1 MKFYY
6 VFIFILLALGSS
18 CKFESRDT
26 DAPDEKMVNEDNSV
40 SSAEENENDSD
51 EQLQIDFKQGELVPV
66 SELKSL
72 FPRKI
77 GGLDRQS
84 IKGESTGA
92 FGFNLATVKSEFED
106 GKKEITLELID
117 FGGIPGVAQALAAW
131 SKSDIFH
138 EDEDGF
144 EKVSEWKGHK
154 SFEKSDTKD
163 NNSSIALLYKNRFL
177 ISASARDIS
186 LDDLKEYLDDDFMD
200 ELDDLKLK

>member
-1 MKFYY
+1 MKF
-6 VFIFILLALGSS
+6 FHLSLIILLFVNTA
-18 CKFESRDT
+18 CKFDRREVPDH
-26 DAPDEKMVNEDNSV
+26 DEKIDKNEKSN
-40 SSAEENENDSD
+40 ASD
-51 EQLQIDFKQGELVPV
+51 RDGKDDDEHIHIDFKQGELVPV

-72 FPRKI
+72 FPKSI

-92 FGFNLATVKSEFED
+92 FGFKLATVKSEFEED
-106 GKKEITLELID
+106 EKEITLELID
-117 FGGIPGVAQALAAW
+117 FGGIPGVAQMIAAW

-138 EDEDGF
+138 EDEDGY

-163 NNSSIALLYKNRFL
+163 NNSSIAFLYKNRFL
-177 ISASARDIS
+177 ISASAKDIS

-200 ELDDLKLK
+200 ELDDLELD

>member
-1 MKFYY
+1 MKFNYL
-6 VFIFILLALGSS
+6 FIFILLALGSA
-18 CKFESRDT
+18 CKFESRDA
-26 DAPDEKMVNEDNSV
+26 DAQDEKVINEDNST
-40 SSAEENENDSD
+40 SLAEENENDGD
-51 EQLQIDFKQGELVPV
+51 EKIQIDFKHGELVPV

-72 FPRKI
+72 FPKKI
-77 GGLDRQS
+77 GGLERQS

-106 GKKEITLELID
+106 DQKEITLELID

-131 SKSDIFH
+131 TKSDMFH

-144 EKVSEWKGHK
+144 EKVSEWKGFK

-186 LDDLKEYLDDDFMD
+186 LEDLKEYLDDDFMD
-200 ELDDLKLK
+200 ELDHLKLK